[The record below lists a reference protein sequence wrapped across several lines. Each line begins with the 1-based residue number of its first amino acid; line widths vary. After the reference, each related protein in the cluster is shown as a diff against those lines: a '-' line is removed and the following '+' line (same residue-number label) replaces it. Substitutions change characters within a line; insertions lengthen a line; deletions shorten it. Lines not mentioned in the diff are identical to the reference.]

1 MIVYMLFM
9 LFRMKKK
16 ILIVEDEV
24 NLMEV
29 LEDTLLEEN
38 FEIFKAYEGSAA
50 IDMFYEVNPDL
61 VLLDINL
68 PKKDG
73 WTICKEIRND
83 SNKPIIIMTARDTEL
98 DELKGLSIGADD
110 YITKPFSLKILTLR
124 IKKLLKIEN
133 EDYYLYETLRFNF
146 GTYELIIDSQNIEI
160 TKKESLFL
168 DYIIKNKGKLLTRD
182 MLLNE
187 VWGYDFD
194 GDNRV
199 VDTLIKR
206 TRKKLSPYGDLI
218 KTVRGMGYMFD
229 ESKN

>member
-1 MIVYMLFM
+1 
-9 LFRMKKK
+9 MKKK

-73 WTICKEIRND
+73 WSVCKEIRND

>member
-1 MIVYMLFM
+1 
-9 LFRMKKK
+9 MKKK

-29 LEDTLLEEN
+29 LEDTLMEEN
-38 FEIFKAYEGSAA
+38 FEIFKAYDGFSALN
-50 IDMFYEVNPDL
+50 MFYEVNPDL

-73 WTICKEIRND
+73 WSICKEIRTD

-110 YITKPFSLKILTLR
+110 YITKPFSLKILILR
-124 IKKLLKIEN
+124 IKKLLKMEN
-133 EDYYLYETLRFNF
+133 EDYYLYETMRFNF
-146 GTYELIIDSQNIEI
+146 GTYELIIDSQTIEL

-206 TRKKLSPYGDLI
+206 TRKKLSPYGELI

-229 ESKN
+229 ENKN

>member
-1 MIVYMLFM
+1 
-9 LFRMKKK
+9 MKKK

-98 DELKGLSIGADD
+98 DELKGLSIGADE
-110 YITKPFSLKILTLR
+110 YLTKPFSLKILTLR

>member
-1 MIVYMLFM
+1 
-9 LFRMKKK
+9 MKKK

-124 IKKLLKIEN
+124 IKKLLKIF
-133 EDYYLYETLRFNF
+133 FNASDDQSF
-146 GTYELIIDSQNIEI
+146 RRG
-160 TKKESLFL
+160 
-168 DYIIKNKGKLLTRD
+168 G
-182 MLLNE
+182 
-187 VWGYDFD
+187 
-194 GDNRV
+194 
-199 VDTLIKR
+199 
-206 TRKKLSPYGDLI
+206 SP
-218 KTVRGMGYMFD
+218 R
-229 ESKN
+229 NP

>member
-1 MIVYMLFM
+1 
-9 LFRMKKK
+9 MKKK

-38 FEIFKAYEGSAA
+38 FEIFKAYEGSSA
-50 IDMFYEVNPDL
+50 IDMFYEINPDL

-73 WTICKEIRND
+73 WSVCREIRNE
-83 SNKPIIIMTARDTEL
+83 SNKPIIMMTARDTEL

-110 YITKPFSLKILTLR
+110 YITKPFSLKILILR

-133 EDYYLYETLRFNF
+133 EDYYSFETLRFNF
-146 GTYELIIDSQNIEI
+146 GNYELIIESQNIEL

-206 TRKKLSPYGDLI
+206 TRKKIFPYGDLI
-218 KTVRGMGYMFD
+218 KTIRGMGYMFD

>member
-1 MIVYMLFM
+1 
-9 LFRMKKK
+9 MKKK

-38 FEIFKAYEGSAA
+38 FEIYKAYEGAAA
-50 IDMFYEVNPDL
+50 IDMFYEINPDL

-133 EDYYLYETLRFNF
+133 EDYYLYETLRFSF
-146 GTYELIIDSQNIEI
+146 GNYELTIDTQNIEL

>member
-1 MIVYMLFM
+1 
-9 LFRMKKK
+9 MKKK

-73 WTICKEIRND
+73 WSICKEIRND

>member
-1 MIVYMLFM
+1 
-9 LFRMKKK
+9 MKKK

-61 VLLDINL
+61 VLLYINL

>member
-1 MIVYMLFM
+1 
-9 LFRMKKK
+9 MKKK

-29 LEDTLLEEN
+29 LEDTLIEEN
-38 FEIFKAYEGSAA
+38 FEIFKAYEGSSA
-50 IDMFYEVNPDL
+50 IDMFYEINPDL

-73 WTICKEIRND
+73 WSVCREIRNE
-83 SNKPIIIMTARDTEL
+83 SNKPIIMMTARDTEL

-110 YITKPFSLKILTLR
+110 YITKPFSLKILILR

-133 EDYYLYETLRFNF
+133 EDYYSFETLRFNF
-146 GTYELIIDSQNIEI
+146 GNYELVIDSQNIEL

-206 TRKKLSPYGDLI
+206 TRKKISPYGDLI
-218 KTVRGMGYMFD
+218 KTIRGMGYMFD

>member
-1 MIVYMLFM
+1 
-9 LFRMKKK
+9 MKKK

-50 IDMFYEVNPDL
+50 IDMFYEINPDL

-73 WTICKEIRND
+73 WTVCKEIRID

-110 YITKPFSLKILTLR
+110 YITKPFSLKILILR

-133 EDYYLYETLRFNF
+133 EDYYLYETLRFSF
-146 GTYELIIDSQNIEI
+146 GTYELTIDSKNIEI

-182 MLLNE
+182 MLRNE

-194 GDNRV
+194 GDSRV

-218 KTVRGMGYMFD
+218 KTIRGMGYMFD

>member
-1 MIVYMLFM
+1 
-9 LFRMKKK
+9 MKKK

-38 FEIFKAYEGSAA
+38 FEIFKAYEGSTA

>member
-1 MIVYMLFM
+1 
-9 LFRMKKK
+9 MKKK

-50 IDMFYEVNPDL
+50 IDMFYEINPDL

-73 WTICKEIRND
+73 WTVCKEIRID

-110 YITKPFSLKILTLR
+110 YITKPFSLKILILR

-133 EDYYLYETLRFNF
+133 EDYYLYETLRFSF
-146 GTYELIIDSQNIEI
+146 GTYELTIDSKNIEI

-194 GDNRV
+194 GDSRV

-218 KTVRGMGYMFD
+218 KTIRGMGYMFD

>member
-1 MIVYMLFM
+1 
-9 LFRMKKK
+9 MKKK

-206 TRKKLSPYGDLI
+206 TRKKLFPYGDLI
-218 KTVRGMGYMFD
+218 KTIRGMGYMFD

>member
-1 MIVYMLFM
+1 
-9 LFRMKKK
+9 MKKK

>member
-1 MIVYMLFM
+1 
-9 LFRMKKK
+9 MKKK

-218 KTVRGMGYMFD
+218 KTIRGMGYMFD

>member
-1 MIVYMLFM
+1 
-9 LFRMKKK
+9 
-16 ILIVEDEV
+16 
-24 NLMEV
+24 
-29 LEDTLLEEN
+29 
-38 FEIFKAYEGSAA
+38 
-50 IDMFYEVNPDL
+50 
-61 VLLDINL
+61 
-68 PKKDG
+68 
-73 WTICKEIRND
+73 
-83 SNKPIIIMTARDTEL
+83 MTARDTEL

-146 GTYELIIDSQNIEI
+146 GTYELTIDSKNIEI

-194 GDNRV
+194 GDSRV

-218 KTVRGMGYMFD
+218 KTIRGMGYMFD

>member
-1 MIVYMLFM
+1 
-9 LFRMKKK
+9 MKKK

-38 FEIFKAYEGSAA
+38 FEIFKAYEGSSA
-50 IDMFYEVNPDL
+50 IDMFYEINPDL

-73 WTICKEIRND
+73 WSVCREIRNE
-83 SNKPIIIMTARDTEL
+83 SNKPIIMMTARDTEL

-110 YITKPFSLKILTLR
+110 YITKPFSLKILILR

-133 EDYYLYETLRFNF
+133 EDYYSFETLRFNF
-146 GTYELIIDSQNIEI
+146 GNYELAIDSQNIEL

-206 TRKKLSPYGDLI
+206 TRKKIFPYGDLI
-218 KTVRGMGYMFD
+218 KTIRGMGYMFD

>member
-1 MIVYMLFM
+1 
-9 LFRMKKK
+9 MKKK
-16 ILIVEDEV
+16 ILIAEDEV
-24 NLMEV
+24 NLMKV

-73 WTICKEIRND
+73 WTICKEIRSG

-110 YITKPFSLKILTLR
+110 YITKPFSLKILILR

-133 EDYYLYETLRFNF
+133 EDYYLYDTLRFNF
-146 GTYELIIDSQNIEI
+146 GTYELTIDSQNIEI

-187 VWGYDFD
+187 IWGYDFD
-194 GDNRV
+194 GDSRV

-218 KTVRGMGYMFD
+218 KTIRGMGYMFD
-229 ESKN
+229 ESKS

>member
-1 MIVYMLFM
+1 
-9 LFRMKKK
+9 MKKK

-50 IDMFYEVNPDL
+50 IDMFYEVTPDL

>member
-1 MIVYMLFM
+1 
-9 LFRMKKK
+9 MKKK

-73 WTICKEIRND
+73 WSICKEIRND

-124 IKKLLKIEN
+124 IKKPLKIEN

>member
-1 MIVYMLFM
+1 
-9 LFRMKKK
+9 MKKK

-206 TRKKLSPYGDLI
+206 TRKKLSLYGDLI

>member
-1 MIVYMLFM
+1 
-9 LFRMKKK
+9 
-16 ILIVEDEV
+16 
-24 NLMEV
+24 
-29 LEDTLLEEN
+29 
-38 FEIFKAYEGSAA
+38 
-50 IDMFYEVNPDL
+50 
-61 VLLDINL
+61 
-68 PKKDG
+68 
-73 WTICKEIRND
+73 
-83 SNKPIIIMTARDTEL
+83 MTARDTEL

-146 GTYELIIDSQNIEI
+146 GTYELTIDSQNIEI

-206 TRKKLSPYGDLI
+206 TRKKLFPYGDLI
-218 KTVRGMGYMFD
+218 KTIRGMGYMFD

>member
-1 MIVYMLFM
+1 
-9 LFRMKKK
+9 
-16 ILIVEDEV
+16 
-24 NLMEV
+24 MEV

>member
-1 MIVYMLFM
+1 
-9 LFRMKKK
+9 MKKK

-110 YITKPFSLKILTLR
+110 YITKPFSMEILTLR

>member
-1 MIVYMLFM
+1 
-9 LFRMKKK
+9 MKKK

-38 FEIFKAYEGSAA
+38 FEIFKAYEGSIA

>member
-1 MIVYMLFM
+1 
-9 LFRMKKK
+9 MKKK

-38 FEIFKAYEGSAA
+38 FEIFKAYEGSSA
-50 IDMFYEVNPDL
+50 IDMFYEINPDL

-73 WTICKEIRND
+73 WSVCREIRNE
-83 SNKPIIIMTARDTEL
+83 SNKPIIMMTARDTEL

-110 YITKPFSLKILTLR
+110 YITKPFSLKILILR

-133 EDYYLYETLRFNF
+133 EDYYSFETLRFNF
-146 GTYELIIDSQNIEI
+146 GNYELIIDSQNIEL

-206 TRKKLSPYGDLI
+206 TRKKIFPYGDLI
-218 KTVRGMGYMFD
+218 KTIRGMGYMFD

>member
-1 MIVYMLFM
+1 
-9 LFRMKKK
+9 MKKK

-68 PKKDG
+68 PNKDG

>member
-1 MIVYMLFM
+1 MEDL
-9 LFRMKKK
+9 KKT

>member
-1 MIVYMLFM
+1 
-9 LFRMKKK
+9 MKKK

-83 SNKPIIIMTARDTEL
+83 SKKTIIIMTARDTEL